1 MTVETFKIEVLPMKN
16 KLYRFALRM
25 LRNVPESEDVVQ
37 EVMIKL
43 WVRKDKLSAYRSI
56 EAFAMTVT
64 KNLCLDRLKLKS
76 NKTEELTLRNERV
89 TEKTPYVEMETNDT
103 YKKIRELINLLP
115 EQQRMIIHLRDVEG
129 YAFEEISEIM
139 GLTENTIRVNLSRAR
154 KKIRE
159 EMIKKYSYEFTK
171 N

>member
-1 MTVETFKIEVLPMKN
+1 
-16 KLYRFALRM
+16 
-25 LRNVPESEDVVQ
+25 
-37 EVMIKL
+37 
-43 WVRKDKLSAYRSI
+43 
-56 EAFAMTVT
+56 
-64 KNLCLDRLKLKS
+64 
-76 NKTEELTLRNERV
+76 
-89 TEKTPYVEMETNDT
+89 METNDT
-103 YKKIRELINLLP
+103 YKKIRELIDLLP

-129 YAFEEISEIM
+129 YAFVEISEIM